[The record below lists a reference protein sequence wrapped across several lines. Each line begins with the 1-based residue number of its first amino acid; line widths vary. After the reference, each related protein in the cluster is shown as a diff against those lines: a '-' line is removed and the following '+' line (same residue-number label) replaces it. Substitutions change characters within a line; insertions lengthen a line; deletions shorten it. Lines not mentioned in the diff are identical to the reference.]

1 MEGTLLARH
10 EQLLRRT
17 GATSSNYDV
26 TADGKRFLMI
36 TDDDMDRARSR
47 QMIVVQ
53 GWADEV
59 RRLSA
64 SS

>member
-1 MEGTLLARH
+1 MSSSCGAP
-10 EQLLRRT
+10 

-36 TDDDMDRARSR
+36 KDDDMDRARSR